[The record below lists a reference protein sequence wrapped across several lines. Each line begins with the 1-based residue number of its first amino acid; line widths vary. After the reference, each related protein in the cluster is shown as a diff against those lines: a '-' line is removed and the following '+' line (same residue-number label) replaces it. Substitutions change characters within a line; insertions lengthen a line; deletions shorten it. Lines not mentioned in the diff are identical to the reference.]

1 MAERR
6 VEAVRIIL
14 LYLNSHFYVSKIQ
27 NNPIKFINIPIE
39 KLNVQKIFCNNS
51 TIDFIRLN

>member
-6 VEAVRIIL
+6 VETVRFKL
-14 LYLNSHFYVSKIQ
+14 LYLKSHFYDSKIQ

-39 KLNVQKIFCNNS
+39 KLNVQKSFCNNS
-51 TIDFIRLN
+51 N